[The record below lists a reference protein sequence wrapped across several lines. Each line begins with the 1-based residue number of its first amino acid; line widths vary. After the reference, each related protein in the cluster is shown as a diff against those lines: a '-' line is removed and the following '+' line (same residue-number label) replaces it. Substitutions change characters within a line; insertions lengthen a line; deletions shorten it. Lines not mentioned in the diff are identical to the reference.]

1 MSRNEANES
10 YKMGSLPGSMAPLAM
25 SYVPMQTAAAPN
37 YEAGDAPAR
46 GTLFPGL
53 DLPFMNLVNSD
64 VPKTPLAELMAIDF
78 VADEL
83 ELYLNTHADDRDAFE
98 LYQVFLAMQKEAHER
113 YAARY
118 GPICQKDMLGTD
130 AYAWLRDPW
139 PWELPGRRES

>member
-25 SYVPMQTAAAPN
+25 SYVPVQSSAAPN
-37 YEAGDAPAR
+37 YEAGDALAR

-53 DLPFMNLVNSD
+53 DLPFLNLVNGD

-78 VADEL
+78 VTDEL
-83 ELYLNTHADDRDAFE
+83 ELYLDTHADDRDAFE

-113 YAARY
+113 YAAQC
-118 GPICQKDMLGTD
+118 GPICQKDMLGMD
-130 AYAWLRDPW
+130 AYVWLRDPW
-139 PWELPGRRES
+139 PWEFPGRRES